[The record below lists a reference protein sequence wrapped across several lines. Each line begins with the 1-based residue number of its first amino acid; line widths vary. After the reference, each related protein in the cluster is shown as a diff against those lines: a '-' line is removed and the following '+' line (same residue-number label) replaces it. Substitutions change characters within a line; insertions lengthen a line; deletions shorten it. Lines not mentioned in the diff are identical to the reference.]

1 MQVIFKAEYKAV
13 GPKGFSP
20 TLSGIQCKLRGKCI
34 WSLVTDSWLV
44 EAHPVTSLCT
54 LLPEVVVELTQAG
67 EQHCLMVFSICP
79 ISSGGWRL
87 YTLLVWNVL
96 RLLAPTGNPHMLPW
110 QQTASLHCS
119 WCATLRT
126 CVRLPT
132 QSEGTLACLL

>member
-1 MQVIFKAEYKAV
+1 MQVILKAEYNAI

-34 WSLVTDSWLV
+34 WSLVTNSWLV

-87 YTLLVWNVL
+87 YTLLVWMCWGFWHPL
-96 RLLAPTGNPHMLPW
+96 GTLTCCHGN
-110 QQTASLHCS
+110 
-119 WCATLRT
+119 
-126 CVRLPT
+126 RLPPCT
-132 QSEGTLACLL
+132 AADVPLWEPAWGCQHKAKVH